1 MSAWTVDDAL
11 RRAASM
17 EPERTAVRAGAE
29 EITYAELDRLASAL
43 AGGLRDLGVR
53 RGARIAVALTNRV
66 EAALAV
72 YAVFR
77 AGAAL
82 VPLPPGIK
90 SQKLCHVLADCSAQA
105 LICEP
110 SLVPSVRGAEAS
122 LPGLRIVTAGKVEG
136 CPSIDDL
143 LRHEPWRRQPP
154 IEVDIAAIIYTSG
167 TTGTPKGVTL
177 THRNMAFAVNSI
189 VDYLQMQSD
198 DRVVSVLPLS
208 FDYGLYQ
215 LLLCTDVGA
224 TLLLEPGV
232 RYPGRLVH
240 LLVGQRVTGLPGV
253 PALFRMLS
261 TLPGFVKRSLPH
273 LRFLTSTGAVLPV
286 ETIRALRAAFPQARL
301 YSMYGLTECKR
312 VSYLPPE
319 EVDRRPSSVGVPIPG
334 TEVWIE
340 DESGVQLRAGQVGQL
355 MVRGPHVMQGYWDD
369 LVETRK
375 RLRQGV
381 WPWEKT
387 LMTGDLFRCD
397 EEGFLYFVGRRD
409 DMIKTRGEKVYPRE
423 IEDVLLAAP
432 GVLDA
437 AVVGVPDAALG
448 QAIHAHVAPCPGRV
462 LEVHELHRFCD
473 ERLERHLVPTRIL
486 VHGRLPKTVNGKV
499 DHRALEKGR
508 AERPTSATVETSR

>member
-1 MSAWTVDDAL
+1 MTAWTVDDSL
-11 RRAASM
+11 RRTASTQ
-17 EPERTAVRAGAE
+17 PDATAVCAGDS
-29 EITYAELDRLASAL
+29 EITYAELDRSASAM
-43 AGGLRDLGVR
+43 AGGLRDLGVG
-53 RGARIAVALTNRV
+53 RGARVAVALTNRV
-66 EAALAV
+66 EAALSV

-90 SQKLCHVLADCSAQA
+90 SQKLRHVLADCAAEA

-110 SLVPSVRGAEAS
+110 SLVPMVRDGNAS
-122 LPGLRIVTAGKVEG
+122 PPAPRVVTAGAAAG
-136 CPSIDDL
+136 FPSIAEL
-143 LRHEPWRRQPP
+143 LRHEPLRERPP

-167 TTGTPKGVTL
+167 STGTPKGVTL

-189 VDYLQMQSD
+189 ADYLQMQGD

-215 LLLCTDVGA
+215 LLLCTAVGA
-224 TLLLEPGV
+224 TVLLEPGV
-232 RYPGRLVH
+232 RYPGRLVQ
-240 LLVGQRVTGLPGV
+240 LLVERRVTGLPGV
-253 PALFRMLS
+253 PSLFGMMS
-261 TLPGFVKRSLPH
+261 TLPGFVERPLPH

-286 ETIRALRAAFPQARL
+286 ETIRALRAAFPRARL

-340 DESGVQLRAGQVGQL
+340 DESGARLGAGQVGQL

-369 LVETRK
+369 PDETRK

-381 WPWEKT
+381 WPWERT

-397 EEGFLYFVGRRD
+397 DEGFLYYVGRRD

-423 IEDVLLAAP
+423 IEDALLTAP
-432 GVLDA
+432 GVLEA
-437 AVVGVPDAALG
+437 AVVGVPDALKG
-448 QAIHAHVAPCPGRV
+448 EAIHAHVAPRPGMV
-462 LEVHELHRFCD
+462 LQVHELHRFCS
-473 ERLERHLVPTRIL
+473 ELLEAHLVPSRIV
-486 VHGRLPKTVNGKV
+486 VHGRLPKTVNGKI
-499 DHRALEKGR
+499 DHRAL
-508 AERPTSATVETSR
+508 AEGWTEQPASTTVEAGG